1 MEETKKCPYCG
12 EEILAAAKKCKHCG
26 EWLEETKPVVEER
39 EKAVS
44 NEYSKVEND
53 SKPDQEEKGIF
64 KHYFW
69 DVIKNH
75 YVDFQRT
82 ASRKEYWLF
91 ALCYYLL
98 SIALLCFYFVSVT
111 MAGIIYIV
119 FAFGIILPSL
129 AISVARLRDINKSWA
144 NLFLSLI
151 PLVGVVILLVYFC
164 REGEKKNKKVK
175 MAVADYVIIALAV
188 LGCLA
193 PFYQLGQAE
202 DSDIDYESLL
212 LSELSKDISDNDAL
226 GEDDVCIATWKRKG
240 NNYSYLLR
248 KDGEN
253 YDGTPRYE
261 TVLYIMNHK
270 TKEKRKADL
279 SDFYCVGGEEA
290 SCTVIADYIVKGEKI
305 VFICG
310 NMCNGCDVFYYDM
323 SDDTFNYIDCGR
335 DAEFVNDNQVIVSR
349 ITDYVAGDCAANS
362 YYETEDVTYNL

>member
-26 EWLEETKPVVEER
+26 EWLEETKPVVVER
-39 EKAVS
+39 AKTAS

-53 SKPDQEEKGIF
+53 NKPDQEEKGIF

-82 ASRKEYWLF
+82 ASRKEYWMF

-111 MAGIIYIV
+111 MAGVIYIV

-129 AISVARLRDINKSWA
+129 AISVARLRDINKSWT

-151 PLVGVVILLVYFC
+151 PLVGAIILLVYFC

-188 LGCLA
+188 VGLVA

-202 DSDIDYESLL
+202 DSQFSEYSKYSEVRTINNPTVLKNYNARAMEIDKVVL
-212 LSELSKDISDNDAL
+212 
-226 GEDDVCIATWKRKG
+226 
-240 NNYSYLLR
+240 NNSYTSVQFSYVNL
-248 KDGEN
+248 
-253 YDGTPRYE
+253 YDG
-261 TVLYIMNHK
+261 
-270 TKEKRKADL
+270 
-279 SDFYCVGGEEA
+279 VGAWCAIEEG
-290 SCTVIADYIVKGEKI
+290 TYIVVNGQRYTMISADGIEVAPSKTYFNEFGETLTFTLYFPAI
-305 VFICG
+305 PPSATSMDLIE
-310 NMCNGCDVFYYDM
+310 NETSEWRFYG
-323 SDDTFNYIDCGR
+323 ID
-335 DAEFVNDNQVIVSR
+335 IK
-349 ITDYVAGDCAANS
+349 
-362 YYETEDVTYNL
+362 